1 MRVRVVPSPAT
12 LFAVAAAAAC
22 LLMALLAGVSV
33 ATAMRVALAGIVLL
47 GAAAATDYLVTRR
60 AWLQSTPEMSRVMPA
75 ALAVGSPREI
85 QLTFVGGTRDDE
97 PGESWHLEI
106 YDHSDPSLLTQ
117 GLPAKLRVEPGK
129 RVTYPYRV
137 TPTRRGEVSFAPADI
152 RVRSRLGLCQLLE
165 QLGAAESRRVYPDFA
180 QVARYAWLAGD
191 RRLAEIGIKTYRSR
205 GAGTDFQ
212 QLAEYRVGD
221 PVRWIDWKATLR
233 FGKPIVREFQDAR
246 DQCVMLLVD
255 CGRRMRADD
264 AQARLGNTHFDQ
276 VLNAVMLLSY
286 VALKQGDEVGAMT
299 FGTPT
304 GAAKSFAPRKG
315 VKALNA
321 LMGELYAVQPTPTH
335 SDYIDA
341 ARNLLHRHS
350 KRSLVIIITNFR
362 DEDSAEL
369 GSALKLLRTR
379 HLVLLAS
386 LREGIVRELAS
397 QPLTSTDAAVEVA
410 SAHLFEQSRRD
421 AFNRLAAHDA
431 LMVDAEPERLGMELV
446 NRYQAAKG
454 AGLI

>member
-1 MRVRVVPSPAT
+1 MRVRLIPAVPA
-12 LFAVAAAAAC
+12 LAAVGAGAAC
-22 LLMALLAGVSV
+22 LL
-33 ATAMRVALAGIVLL
+33 VALIL
-47 GAAAATDYLVTRR
+47 GVPVTLAAWAATVGLLLLTLAFIADYRLTRHAWSR
-60 AWLQSTPEMSRVMPA
+60 AAPNMTRVLPA
-75 ALAVGSPREI
+75 ALAVGVRRDVVLHI
-85 QLTFVGGTRDDE
+85 DGGGTH
-97 PGESWHLEI
+97 PWQVAI
-106 YDHSDPSLLTQ
+106 YDHSDPSLRTE
-117 GLPAKLRVEPGK
+117 GLPTTLQVGADK
-129 RVTYPYRV
+129 RVSYTYQV
-137 TPTRRGEVSFAPADI
+137 TPTRRGEVSFAPADV
-152 RVRSRLGLCQLLE
+152 RVRSRFGLCELLE
-165 QLGAAESRRVYPDFA
+165 KLGDAAARRVYPDFA

-191 RRLAEIGIKTYRSR
+191 RRLAEIGIKTFQRR
-205 GAGTDFQ
+205 GAGTDFK

-264 AQARLGNTHFDQ
+264 RQSGLGNTHFDQ

-299 FGTPT
+299 FGTPPD
-304 GAAKSFAPRKG
+304 AARSFPPRKG
-315 VKALNA
+315 VQALNL

-335 SDYIDA
+335 SDYIQA
-341 ARNLLHRHS
+341 ARNFLARHN
-350 KRSLVIIITNFR
+350 KRSLVVIITNFR
-362 DEDSAEL
+362 DEDSTEL
-369 GSALKLLRTR
+369 GSALRLLRTR

-386 LREGIVRELAS
+386 LREGIARELAS
-397 QPLTSTDAAVEVA
+397 QPLTSTEAAVEIA

-431 LMVDAEPERLGMELV
+431 LMVDAEPERLGVELV

>member
-1 MRVRVVPSPAT
+1 MRLHVVPSPAA
-12 LFAVAAAAAC
+12 LFALLGGAVC
-22 LLMALLAGVSV
+22 LLVALLVGMSVSDGAWAALAWIALLAF
-33 ATAMRVALAGIVLL
+33 
-47 GAAAATDYLVTRR
+47 AAVTDYRLTRQ
-60 AWLQSTPEMSRVMPA
+60 AWLEMTPQMTRVLPA
-75 ALAVGSPREI
+75 ALAVG
-85 QLTFVGGTRDDE
+85 VKRDVDLVIDG
-97 PGESWHLEI
+97 PGSDVWRIDL
-106 YDHSDPSLLTQ
+106 YDHSDPSLLTE
-117 GLPAKLRVEPGK
+117 GLPATLDVGGGK
-129 RVTYPYRV
+129 RVTYTYRA
-137 TPTRRGEVSFAPADI
+137 TPTRRGEVSFGAADV
-152 RVRSRLGLCQLLE
+152 RVRSRYGLCQLLE
-165 QLGAAESRRVYPDFA
+165 KLGKAETRRVYPDFA

-191 RRLAEIGIKTYRSR
+191 RRLAEIGIKTYRRR
-205 GAGTDFQ
+205 GAGTEFQ

-221 PVRWIDWKATLR
+221 PVRWVDWKATLR

-264 AQARLGNTHFDQ
+264 AQTKLGNSHFDQ

-286 VALKQGDEVGAMT
+286 VALRQGDEVGAMT
-299 FGTPT
+299 FGTPP

-315 VKALNA
+315 IKALNA
-321 LMGELYAVQPTPTH
+321 LMGELYAIQPSPTH

-341 ARNLLHRHS
+341 ARTFLHRHS

-397 QPLTSTDAAVEVA
+397 QPLTSTETAVEVA
-410 SAHLFEQSRRD
+410 SAHMFEQSRRD

-431 LMVDAEPERLGMELV
+431 LMVDAEPQHLGIELV